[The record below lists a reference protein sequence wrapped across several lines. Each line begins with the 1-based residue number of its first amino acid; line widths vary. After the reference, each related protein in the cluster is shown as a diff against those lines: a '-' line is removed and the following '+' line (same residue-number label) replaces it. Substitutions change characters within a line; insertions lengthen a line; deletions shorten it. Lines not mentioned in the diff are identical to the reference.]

1 MIIKTIGMVFVIGGA
16 TLLGW
21 YVDKLQILRIQD
33 LEGLRRMLHMLHG
46 EVSYAMTPL
55 PSAIEE
61 IINKNHTRINIILKE
76 LLSLIE
82 AKTGDNLA
90 TLWKDAITSHV
101 SYTYLQEED
110 TKILLTLGQSLG
122 YLDKE
127 MQKKNIEITLGY
139 IEHKIAEL
147 NKKYEK
153 NGRLYRSL
161 GILGGCLLCI
171 LLY

>member
-1 MIIKTIGMVFVIGGA
+1 MFIKTIGMGFILASA
-16 TLLGW
+16 TILGW
-21 YVDKLQILRIQD
+21 YIDQLKLLRIQD
-33 LEGLRRMLHMLHG
+33 LEGLRRMLHMLRG

-55 PSAIEE
+55 PNAIKE
-61 IINKNHTRINIILKE
+61 IIKKNHTRVNKIFE
-76 LLSLIE
+76 ALLDLID
-82 AKTGDNLA
+82 AKTGQNISY
-90 TLWKDAITSHV
+90 LWEKAVTGQLSH
-101 SYTYLQEED
+101 TYLQKDDEE
-110 TKILLTLGQSLG
+110 ILISFGESLG

-139 IEHKIAEL
+139 IENKIEEL
-147 NKKYEK
+147 NKEYAK

>member
-1 MIIKTIGMVFVIGGA
+1 MGLVLIGA
-16 TLLGW
+16 TVLGW
-21 YVDKLQILRIQD
+21 YIDRLQILRIQD
-33 LEGLRRMLHMLHG
+33 LEGLRRMLYMLRG
-46 EVSYAMTPL
+46 EVNYAMTPL
-55 PSAIEE
+55 PNAIEE
-61 IINKNHTRINIILKE
+61 IINKNHTRVNVIFQE
-76 LLSLIE
+76 LLKHIDE
-82 AKTGDNLA
+82 KTGDNLA
-90 TLWKDAITSHV
+90 TLWEKAITTQV

-110 TKILLTLGQSLG
+110 ANILLSFGQSLG

-139 IEHKIAEL
+139 VESKIKQL
-147 NKKYEK
+147 NKDHEK